1 VPNPRLVDAMKVAVV
16 GLGYVSSVTA
26 ACRAVDGHDLWGVD
40 VDAAKVAEIRT
51 GQEGVAW

>member
-1 VPNPRLVDAMKVAVV
+1 MKVAVV